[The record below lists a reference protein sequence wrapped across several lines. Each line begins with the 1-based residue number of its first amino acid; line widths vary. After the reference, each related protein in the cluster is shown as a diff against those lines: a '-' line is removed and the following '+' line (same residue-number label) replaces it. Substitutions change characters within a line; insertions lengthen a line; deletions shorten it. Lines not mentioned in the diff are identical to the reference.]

1 MESTPDFVLPTSSR
15 VLTEEEE
22 SEQFIKD
29 TLRSQKEFEGMDLN
43 QVADFQK
50 RFISADAGPT
60 CSVAKP
66 IAKLQNL
73 DSWKS
78 NCSVI

>member
-43 QVADFQK
+43 QVANFQN
-50 RFISADAGPT
+50 R
-60 CSVAKP
+60 SV
-66 IAKLQNL
+66 
-73 DSWKS
+73 
-78 NCSVI
+78 

>member
-15 VLTEEEE
+15 ILTEEEE

-43 QVADFQK
+43 QVANFQK
-50 RFISADAGPT
+50 RFIQYHGKKILIP
-60 CSVAKP
+60 
-66 IAKLQNL
+66 
-73 DSWKS
+73 
-78 NCSVI
+78 

>member
-1 MESTPDFVLPTSSR
+1 MLYSPGMESLPDFVLPTSSR

-43 QVADFQK
+43 QVANFQK
-50 RFISADAGPT
+50 RN
-60 CSVAKP
+60 V
-66 IAKLQNL
+66 
-73 DSWKS
+73 
-78 NCSVI
+78 

>member
-43 QVADFQK
+43 QVANFQK
-50 RFISADAGPT
+50 RFIQYYMLILIP
-60 CSVAKP
+60 
-66 IAKLQNL
+66 
-73 DSWKS
+73 
-78 NCSVI
+78 

>member
-1 MESTPDFVLPTSSR
+1 MLYSPGMESSPDFVLPTSSR

-43 QVADFQK
+43 QVANF
-50 RFISADAGPT
+50 
-60 CSVAKP
+60 
-66 IAKLQNL
+66 
-73 DSWKS
+73 
-78 NCSVI
+78 